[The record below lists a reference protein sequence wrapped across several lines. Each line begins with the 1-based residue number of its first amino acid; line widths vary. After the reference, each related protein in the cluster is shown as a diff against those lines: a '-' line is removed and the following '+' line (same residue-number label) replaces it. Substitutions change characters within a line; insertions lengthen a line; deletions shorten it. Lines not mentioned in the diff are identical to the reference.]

1 MAAPHN
7 SHNSH
12 YSRNSHNSH
21 NSHNP
26 PTPAKSKPLQTH
38 KTQKI
43 KEISP
48 KMRAESKKITIFAVE
63 KYETSATS
71 PQDLVPRPVH

>member
-1 MAAPHN
+1 MAPPIAPIIPIT
-7 SHNSH
+7 
-12 YSRNSHNSH
+12 
-21 NSHNP
+21 P
-26 PTPAKSKPLQTH
+26 PPPAKSKPLQTH